1 MSDKYQPP
9 FHMTEKITNLIVE
22 IGEHVGAITTY
33 DALQKDPVLRRENRI
48 RSIHSSLAIEQNTLS
63 LEQVTDVIAGKR
75 VLAPPQDIHEVKNAY
90 DAYEAAYRMDPYSVE
105 DLLKIHRVMMEGLV
119 NEAGIFRNGN
129 VGVFDGDRLIHA
141 GTPAKYVPDLVAS
154 LFSWLKESDTHP
166 LLKSSIFHYEFEFIH
181 PFADGN
187 GRMGRLWQSLILAK
201 WNNIFEWIPVET
213 MVHEHQQEYYD
224 ALNRAG
230 QIADAAPFVELMLEM
245 ISTTLAEIKET
256 QRAHSHN
263 LKDSVGD
270 NVGNNVGDKILAL
283 LKADPKASAKAMAVK
298 IGISDRQVERVIKS
312 LREEGR
318 LVRHGSA
325 RGGHW
330 EIKF

>member
-1 MSDKYQPP
+1 
-9 FHMTEKITNLIVE
+9 
-22 IGEHVGAITTY
+22 
-33 DALQKDPVLRRENRI
+33 
-48 RSIHSSLAIEQNTLS
+48 
-63 LEQVTDVIAGKR
+63 
-75 VLAPPQDIHEVKNAY
+75 
-90 DAYEAAYRMDPYSVE
+90 
-105 DLLKIHRVMMEGLV
+105 
-119 NEAGIFRNGN
+119 
-129 VGVFDGDRLIHA
+129 
-141 GTPAKYVPDLVAS
+141 
-154 LFSWLKESDTHP
+154 
-166 LLKSSIFHYEFEFIH
+166 
-181 PFADGN
+181 
-187 GRMGRLWQSLILAK
+187 
-201 WNNIFEWIPVET
+201 